1 MAQEIELLQLMWAV
15 ESLVPDDDTDPFVL
29 SLTMQRTDTL
39 STLHQRQHAR
49 APTADAA
56 IQLRLVLSQLLYELT
71 SMPPPN
77 TASATYSWQ
86 NSLHIADLPA

>member
-1 MAQEIELLQLMWAV
+1 VAQELELLQLMWAV
-15 ESLVPDDDTDPFVL
+15 ESLVPDDDMDPFVL

-39 STLHQRQHAR
+39 STLHQRRHER

-56 IQLRLVLSQLLYELT
+56 IQLRLVLSQLVYELT

-77 TASATYSWQ
+77 HRTAS
-86 NSLHIADLPA
+86 